1 PLSVRV
7 TNPPMPCP
15 GPACGGT
22 LITRSRARPRSPPSA
37 ADRDGRVVAK
47 REGHRATDLPG
58 TLADFAVAGTPEPVV
73 LYRSLM
79 TNPASTGSAYSA
91 LCTKCLVVAL
101 AGCSLS
107 VTANVRTRVVLRL
120 YLRRH

>member
-1 PLSVRV
+1 
-7 TNPPMPCP
+7 
-15 GPACGGT
+15 
-22 LITRSRARPRSPPSA
+22 
-37 ADRDGRVVAK
+37 VAK

-91 LCTKCLVVAL
+91 IWSVSLVVGIAQVPD
-101 AGCSLS
+101 GP
-107 VTANVRTRVVLRL
+107 
-120 YLRRH
+120 